1 MSLFEVSAGFLTEI
15 RCQCL
20 QFLPLQFL
28 KRWLTFQVP
37 GDELSCDENSD
48 AKLDDESQEIG
59 DDNGECFFPFL
70 AFIDNIT
77 LQLIMRGFFCLFEKY
92 SIVFLLSTLLSL
104 PLKRVIALRRVKK
117 KANESEAK

>member
-1 MSLFEVSAGFLTEI
+1 MVSVSSLFLLSLTISE
-15 RCQCL
+15 RL
-20 QFLPLQFL
+20 
-28 KRWLTFQVP
+28 
-37 GDELSCDENSD
+37 
-48 AKLDDESQEIG
+48 
-59 DDNGECFFPFL
+59 
-70 AFIDNIT
+70 T